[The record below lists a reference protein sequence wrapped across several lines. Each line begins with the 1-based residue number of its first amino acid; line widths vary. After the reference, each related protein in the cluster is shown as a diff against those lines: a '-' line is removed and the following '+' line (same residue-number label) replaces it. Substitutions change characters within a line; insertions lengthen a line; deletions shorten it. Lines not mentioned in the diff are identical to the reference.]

1 MEVYGEFIYKDS
13 SDEELNDS
21 LLEIVVVE
29 IIDFKFVIEKKE
41 EDVKYKYKKVQIG
54 GYIICE
60 ILVFL

>member
-41 EDVKYKYKKVQIG
+41 EDAKYKYKKV
-54 GYIICE
+54 
-60 ILVFL
+60 

>member
-13 SDEELNDS
+13 SDEELNES

-41 EDVKYKYKKVQIG
+41 EDAKRKYKKV
-54 GYIICE
+54 
-60 ILVFL
+60 

>member
-41 EDVKYKYKKVQIG
+41 EDVKCKYKKV
-54 GYIICE
+54 
-60 ILVFL
+60 